1 MFRFENPLMFLLMFL
16 FIPIIYFFLR
26 SRVKRG
32 MLFSAT
38 SRIGGKTSWRTT
50 AGALLPLLYL
60 VGLFFVIV
68 ALARP
73 QTLFSSMKQKTD
85 SIAIAMVVDVSGSM
99 EALDF
104 SERTATGMKY
114 ITRLDIVKDVFA
126 QFVEQ
131 QPDDLIALLTF
142 GGYVTT
148 ITPLTMDDGAILHAL
163 KGVKIPG
170 QTVDGRGQ
178 VTNQEELMTAIGDA
192 LATACARVKNAEV
205 KSKII
210 VLLSD
215 GESNTGI
222 IQPEKAAKLAK
233 ELGIKVYTIGV
244 GSNGQAPFMAT
255 DMFGNKRV
263 QYVNVSL
270 DEELLKKIA
279 KDTDG
284 KYFNVKNKKAFE
296 AAMEDISLLE
306 KTTVKTTVY
315 NQYNELFV
323 KYLLIGI
330 LLLILS
336 TSLNM
341 VITRNIL

>member
-1 MFRFENPLMFLLMFL
+1 MFRFENPMMFLFLFL
-16 FIPIIYFFLR
+16 FIPVVYFFMR
-26 SRVKRG
+26 CRVKRG

-38 SRIGGKTSWRTT
+38 SRISHKTSWRSRV
-50 AGALLPLLYL
+50 GSLLPLLYL
-60 VGLFFVIV
+60 AGLVFVII

-73 QTLFSSMKQKTD
+73 QTLFSSMRQKTD

-104 SERTATGMKY
+104 SEKTPTGWDY
-114 ITRLDIVKDVFA
+114 ITRLDVVKETFA

-131 QPDDLIALLTF
+131 HPDDLVALLTF

-148 ITPLTMDDGAILHAL
+148 VTPLTMDDKAVLHAL
-163 KGVKIPG
+163 KGVTIPG
-170 QTVDGRGQ
+170 QTVDNRGQ
-178 VTNQEELMTAIGDA
+178 ITNQEELMTAIGDA

-215 GESNTGI
+215 GESNTGL
-222 IQPEKAAKLAK
+222 IQPDKAAKLAK

-244 GSNGQAPFMAT
+244 GTNGQAPFMAK
-255 DMFGNKRV
+255 DMFGNNRV
-263 QYVNVSL
+263 QYANVTL
-270 DEELLKKIA
+270 DEALLQKIA
-279 KDTDG
+279 DETDG

-296 AAMEDISLLE
+296 SAMEDISKLE

-341 VITRNIL
+341 VVTRNIL

>member
-1 MFRFENPLMFLLMFL
+1 MFRFENPIMFLLFFL
-16 FIPIIYFFLR
+16 FIPIVYFFLR

-38 SRIGGKTSWRTT
+38 SRIGARTSWRTT

-60 VGLFFVIV
+60 VGLTFVII

-104 SERTATGMKY
+104 SEKTVTGWDY
-114 ITRLDIVKDVFA
+114 ITRLDVVKDTFA

-131 QPDDLIALLTF
+131 HPDDLIALLTF

-148 ITPLTMDDGAILHAL
+148 VSPLTMDDSAVLHAL
-163 KGVKIPG
+163 KGVEIPG
-170 QTVDGRGQ
+170 QSVDNQGQ
-178 VTNQEELMTAIGDA
+178 IINQEELMTAIGDA
-192 LATACARVKNAEV
+192 LATACARVKDAEV

-222 IQPEKAAKLAK
+222 IQPDRAAKLAK

-244 GSNGQAPFMAT
+244 GSNGQAPFMGT
-255 DMFGNKRV
+255 DMFGNKRPHF
-263 QYVNVSL
+263 VNVTL
-270 DEELLKKIA
+270 DEALLKKIA
-279 KDTDG
+279 DETDG

-296 AAMEDISLLE
+296 EAMDHISNLE